1 MDGWLEFYAR
11 DTLNPC
17 SSLFTLPDARRFIT
31 RPGMSVTGRQN
42 VPDKIKKERN
52 KLLLLPLRALWLLAI
67 PATWKGGSLA
77 ATSAAADAKLLAQ
90 IWQIYF
96 HTI

>member
-1 MDGWLEFYAR
+1 
-11 DTLNPC
+11 
-17 SSLFTLPDARRFIT
+17 
-31 RPGMSVTGRQN
+31 
-42 VPDKIKKERN
+42 VPDKINKQRN

-77 ATSAAADAKLLAQ
+77 AASAAADAKLLAQ